1 MGFATDAI
9 HAGQEPDAT
18 TGTVVTP
25 IYQTSTY
32 VQQEVGKH
40 KGYEYSRTGNP
51 TRAALEMN
59 MAVLEGGRKAYC
71 FASGMAAINAVT
83 TLLERGDH
91 VVCNEGTYGGTPR
104 LFNAIWKNFGLDFTY
119 CDLSDPLSLEKVLR
133 PVTRMVFIETPT
145 NPLMKLVD
153 IPAIA
158 SITRPRK
165 IRLVVDNTFLTPYF
179 QQPIALGADAVVHST
194 TKYLNGHSDGIGG
207 VSVMAHEEDA
217 SRLQF
222 IQNAAGAILNPL
234 DAWLVLRGV
243 KTLSVRMRQHE
254 RNAMEI
260 AQYLTNH
267 ATVRKVY
274 YPGLKNHPQY
284 GLAKKQMK
292 GFGGMMSFEVSSG
305 ERARQ
310 VLKKLRLWSIAESLG
325 GVESL
330 VCQPATMTHAYFAP
344 EELQRMG
351 ITEGLVR
358 LSVGI
363 EDVEDLIEDLEQ
375 ALRD

>member
-18 TGTVVTP
+18 TGAVVTP

-32 VQQEVGKH
+32 LQQEVGQH

-51 TRAALEMN
+51 TRAAFEKN
-59 MAVLEGGRKAYC
+59 MAVLEGGLQAYG
-71 FASGMAAINAVT
+71 FASGMAAINAIT

-91 VVCNEGTYGGTPR
+91 VICNEGTYGGTPR

-119 CDLSDPLSLEKVLR
+119 CDLSDPRSLEKILR
-133 PVTRMVFIETPT
+133 PATSMVFIETPT

-158 SITRPRK
+158 AITRPRK

-179 QQPIALGADAVVHST
+179 QQPIALGADVVVHST

-207 VSVMAHEEDA
+207 VAVMAQEEDA
-217 SRLQF
+217 RRLQF
-222 IQNAAGAILNPL
+222 IQNAAGAILSPL

-243 KTLSVRMRQHE
+243 KTLPVRMRQHE
-254 RNAMEI
+254 RNALEI
-260 AQYLTNH
+260 ARYLSGH
-267 ATVRKVY
+267 ATVGKVY
-274 YPGLKNHPQY
+274 YPGLEDHPQHE
-284 GLAKKQMK
+284 LAKKQMT
-292 GFGGMMSFEVSSG
+292 GFGGMMSFEAGSG

-310 VLKKLRLWSIAESLG
+310 VLKKLRLWSLAESLG

-330 VCQPATMTHAYFAP
+330 VCHPATMTHAYFSP
-344 EELQRMG
+344 EERQLMG
-351 ITEGLVR
+351 ITDGLVR

-363 EDVEDLIEDLEQ
+363 EDVEDLAEDLEQ